1 MTDIPTL
8 PSINP
13 PPKQRHLAPSS
24 SHVPLARL
32 LYSNT
37 GFLGRRLKLYLP
49 RSIQEKCGCGWI
61 SFRVWV
67 RGEGGGSGRYLS
79 VRRFIHNATSSTSS
93 QRGYLPLDTAST
105 LVWPSVAAQH
115 WPQHCPPH
123 PPTISPT
130 STHGSLSSGP
140 FSVVETPNP
149 PQMST
154 LHVAA
159 IRAPPPAV
167 CTCQQAHLFNAHPP
181 QTLRVHASI
190 TLHPPDHF
198 FRFMDRSKALY

>member
-1 MTDIPTL
+1 M
-8 PSINP
+8 
-13 PPKQRHLAPSS
+13 
-24 SHVPLARL
+24 
-32 LYSNT
+32 
-37 GFLGRRLKLYLP
+37 
-49 RSIQEKCGCGWI
+49 
-61 SFRVWV
+61 
-67 RGEGGGSGRYLS
+67 
-79 VRRFIHNATSSTSS
+79 
-93 QRGYLPLDTAST
+93 DTAST

-149 PQMST
+149 SQMST

-159 IRAPPPAV
+159 IRAPPPTV
-167 CTCQQAHLFNAHPP
+167 YTCQQAHLFNAHPP
-181 QTLRVHASI
+181 RTLRIHTSI

-198 FRFMDRSKALY
+198 FQFMDRSKALYQCFLTISTRLVCASSSLRGTAIFSNYLHIHHLYCPLSHNPRVNPYPWQPEVGSDPHLVRVQVSPK